1 MEEDEDHQA
10 GSDRADDEDG
20 LASVAI
26 REDAEQRLS
35 QYGNKIGGRDSPQH
49 RGALEAGFDG
59 VRQSEDVD
67 DGVDHREGRAHAD
80 TDHGAPVRAE
90 HLDDGNS
97 GRLVLFL
104 EFLEYLRLIQG
115 AT

>member
-35 QYGNKIGGRDSPQH
+35 QYGNKIGGSR
-49 RGALEAGFDG
+49 
-59 VRQSEDVD
+59 
-67 DGVDHREGRAHAD
+67 
-80 TDHGAPVRAE
+80 
-90 HLDDGNS
+90 
-97 GRLVLFL
+97 
-104 EFLEYLRLIQG
+104 
-115 AT
+115 